1 MVTQRTGQV
10 SNIVL
15 ASLTGI
21 LVLAQ
26 CGLAA
31 IGYMSWQD
39 ARRFEIVTTDDVAT
53 LIVLGVSG
61 AVGAVV
67 ALVVTI
73 AFARKERGHSLAQL
87 TVVLAY
93 FQVIGVV
100 IALAVVAVA
109 IGAGL
114 DASDVLIGFLAVAD
128 GLMCLYVANVS
139 RRRTRPH

>member
-1 MVTQRTGQV
+1 MVTQRNGQV
-10 SNIVL
+10 GNVVL
-15 ASLTGI
+15 ASLAGV

-31 IGYMSWQD
+31 IGYVSWRD

-67 ALVVTI
+67 ALLVTI

-87 TVVLAY
+87 TVVLGC

-100 IALAVVAVA
+100 VALAVVAVT
-109 IGAGL
+109 IGAAL
-114 DASDVLIGFLAVAD
+114 DASDMLVGFLAVAD
-128 GLMCLYVANVS
+128 ALLCLYVASVS